1 MADLFESKV
10 PDVMLKV
17 HLEAKSQAEKERRD
31 KANIR
36 LGIYHDDWEDILE
49 GELKQQFVP
58 ENYDNVKLSKN
69 ISQNPTKQII
79 KEISLVYK
87 DHPNR
92 VLLTQDKVI
101 QDKTYDEVREYLKL
115 DSLYKQVNRYLNLLN
130 DVLIQVGW
138 DESKQQIK
146 LNIITPAVA
155 SVIQEPNEPEQAY
168 AVYYEVEYAD
178 SEYNVEKKFI
188 YWDPEYHFLFD
199 EAGNNFAVE
208 DNPEMINPY
217 KILPFV
223 VLHRDQRPG
232 LFWNISE
239 GNDFI
244 NGTIGIGTKNTF
256 KDYLFKCQS
265 FKQPW
270 IKVNDPKNAPNAK
283 LRSDPLTSL
292 LIIGD
297 DSETGAI
304 DLQVNFKGIDDTIKE
319 SLNAFLNTYGLT
331 ADSFSALEVSGKALE
346 IKNRALKEIR
356 EDQIEIFRQSEKE
369 LFNLIRI
376 VNNYHSKSQISDKLE
391 FKIDYAEMEIH
402 DDPESKRKTADHDL
416 EKGLISPAQYYM
428 IFNPDIKDAENAE
441 KILKENLEKN
451 KELKDAGY
459 SLNDEINNE

>member
-1 MADLFESKV
+1 
-10 PDVMLKV
+10 
-17 HLEAKSQAEKERRD
+17 
-31 KANIR
+31 
-36 LGIYHDDWEDILE
+36 
-49 GELKQQFVP
+49 
-58 ENYDNVKLSKN
+58 
-69 ISQNPTKQII
+69 
-79 KEISLVYK
+79 
-87 DHPNR
+87 
-92 VLLTQDKVI
+92 
-101 QDKTYDEVREYLKL
+101 
-115 DSLYKQVNRYLNLLN
+115 
-130 DVLIQVGW
+130 
-138 DESKQQIK
+138 
-146 LNIITPAVA
+146 
-155 SVIQEPNEPEQAY
+155 
-168 AVYYEVEYAD
+168 
-178 SEYNVEKKFI
+178 
-188 YWDPEYHFLFD
+188 
-199 EAGNNFAVE
+199 
-208 DNPEMINPY
+208 
-217 KILPFV
+217 
-223 VLHRDQRPG
+223 
-232 LFWNISE
+232 
-239 GNDFI
+239 
-244 NGTIGIGTKNTF
+244 
-256 KDYLFKCQS
+256 
-265 FKQPW
+265 
-270 IKVNDPKNAPNAK
+270 
-283 LRSDPLTSL
+283 LTSL

>member
-223 VLHRDQRPG
+223 VLHRDPDY
-232 LFWNISE
+232 S
-239 GNDFI
+239 
-244 NGTIGIGTKNTF
+244 GI
-256 KDYLFKCQS
+256 Y
-265 FKQPW
+265 
-270 IKVNDPKNAPNAK
+270 
-283 LRSDPLTSL
+283 R
-292 LIIGD
+292 
-297 DSETGAI
+297 
-304 DLQVNFKGIDDTIKE
+304 
-319 SLNAFLNTYGLT
+319 
-331 ADSFSALEVSGKALE
+331 
-346 IKNRALKEIR
+346 RA
-356 EDQIEIFRQSEKE
+356 
-369 LFNLIRI
+369 
-376 VNNYHSKSQISDKLE
+376 
-391 FKIDYAEMEIH
+391 
-402 DDPESKRKTADHDL
+402 
-416 EKGLISPAQYYM
+416 M
-428 IFNPDIKDAENAE
+428 I
-441 KILKENLEKN
+441 L
-451 KELKDAGY
+451 
-459 SLNDEINNE
+459 